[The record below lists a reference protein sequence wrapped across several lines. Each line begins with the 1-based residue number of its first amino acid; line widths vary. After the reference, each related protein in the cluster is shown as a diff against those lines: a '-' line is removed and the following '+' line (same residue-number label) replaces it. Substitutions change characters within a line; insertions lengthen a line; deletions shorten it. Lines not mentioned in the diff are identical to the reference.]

1 MSDIEKLR
9 ELLSCAEAWEPDARL
24 LGNLRAADIRASLQI
39 AISALAEFERLRAAL
54 RWYGDPANHYTIP
67 PKTSYDPAYI
77 FVAEPPIFQDSGR
90 RARKALR
97 GEGR

>member
-1 MSDIEKLR
+1 MSDDLITY
-9 ELLSCAEAWEPDARL
+9 
-24 LGNLRAADIRASLQI
+24 LRALAAARPKDVSEVDYLWSVYAASCEAGDLLRA
-39 AISALAEFERLRAAL
+39 EVERLRAAL